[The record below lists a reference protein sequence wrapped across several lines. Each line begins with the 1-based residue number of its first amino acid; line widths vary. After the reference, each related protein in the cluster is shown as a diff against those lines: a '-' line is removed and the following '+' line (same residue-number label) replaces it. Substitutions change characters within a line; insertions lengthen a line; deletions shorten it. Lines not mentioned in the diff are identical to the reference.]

1 MTRHLE
7 NKRFEPVSHLI
18 NFPSGTE
25 GHKLNG
31 LTHRETTQFGYFE
44 MKDQVA
50 FGHTGALRSQGV
62 VGEHIDGYTAIPS
75 T

>member
-31 LTHRETTQFGYFE
+31 LTHRQTIQFGYF
-44 MKDQVA
+44 
-50 FGHTGALRSQGV
+50 
-62 VGEHIDGYTAIPS
+62 
-75 T
+75 